1 MNAKK
6 FSDAMSELDTKY
18 VDEALNYKKKAK
30 RPGWIK
36 WGAMAACLC
45 LMVVVAIPIVNH
57 FNNGATDIEPLVE
70 YSLEEAPSAPDF
82 GELFPTQILEGYAL
96 DGSVSVYDEAV
107 LVARFINEA
116 LDDTMTIRIANKDW
130 FTDQTPNIDLGVV
143 QYTEKANGKTTSV
156 IFLDGGEHI
165 VQYSFSNT
173 DIADNDGFCDM
184 VNSAAYFTDVDRKV
198 VEFHGKLFNK
208 GDLSK
213 ETIEWLE
220 WYNSLSPEDQ
230 LAISS
235 IPADLYTYDSSGAVD
250 EVADGK
256 VVEFHGKLF
265 SKDDLSIETIEWLE
279 WYNSLSPEDQL
290 AISSVPADLYTYDSS
305 GAVDEVADE

>member
-30 RPGWIK
+30 RPSWIK

-82 GELFPTQILEGYAL
+82 GELFPTQILEGYSL

-116 LDDTMTIRIANKDW
+116 LDDTMIIRIANKDW
-130 FTDQTPNIDLGVV
+130 FTDQTPNMDLGVV
-143 QYTEKANGKTTSV
+143 QYTEKANGKTSSV

-165 VQYSFSNT
+165 IQYSFSNT

-184 VNSAAYFTDVDRKV
+184 VNSAAYFTNGDSKV
-198 VEFHGKLFNK
+198 VEFHGNLFNT

-305 GAVDEVADE
+305 GAVDEVAGE

>member
-18 VDEALNYKKKAK
+18 IDEALNYKKKAK

-45 LMVVVAIPIVNH
+45 LMVVAAIPIVNH

-82 GELFPTQILEGYAL
+82 GELFPTQILEGYAV

-107 LVARFINEA
+107 LVTRFINEA

-130 FTDQTPNIDLGVV
+130 FTDQTSNIDLGVV
-143 QYTEKANGKTTSV
+143 QYTEKANGKTSST
-156 IFLDGGEHI
+156 IFLDGGEYI
-165 VQYSFSNT
+165 IQYSFSNT
-173 DIADNDGFCDM
+173 DIADNEGFCDM
-184 VNSAAYFTDVDRKV
+184 VNSAAYFTDADSKV
-198 VEFHGKLFNK
+198 VEFHGSLFNK

-213 ETIEWLE
+213 
-220 WYNSLSPEDQ
+220 
-230 LAISS
+230 
-235 IPADLYTYDSSGAVD
+235 
-250 EVADGK
+250 
-256 VVEFHGKLF
+256 
-265 SKDDLSIETIEWLE
+265 ETIEWLE

-305 GAVDEVADE
+305 GAVDEVAGE

>member
-184 VNSAAYFTDVDRKV
+184 VNSAAYFTNGDSKV
-198 VEFHGKLFNK
+198 VEFHGNLFNT

-235 IPADLYTYDSSGAVD
+235 VPADLYTYDSSGAVD